1 MRSRAAAGRADLL
14 RALITVCGRQPPA
27 LESAEDQRCNAIAGL
42 LCFDRLKTVSTV
54 EGSVRSHAAS
64 SAAKIE
70 SPRAQELPPARA
82 PLSADLFVLSE
93 YHVHADANAAP
104 AAGPT
109 LQPLTAADCA
119 PRAGGVPHA
128 PLVPTRRLW
137 PALQRALAL
146 PRPGPLDL
154 AALVGTLAR
163 ARLPRRLPRRQLHPW
178 GGELLVVLDVA
189 HHLVPY
195 AHDYRLLFDEVQRRH
210 GRGSLRICLVEGSP
224 AAPLALLSG
233 KAPARPARQ
242 VPAPPAGTPVLI
254 LGDLGLLAPG
264 DAASQ
269 IGHAWHAWHAYLVRL
284 AAAGARPLA
293 WLPAS
298 RRLVPAR
305 LRRAAQVHCLDERQQ
320 SHPLAAQGAPAAVD
334 RSALGDALAALLT
347 RLACCVRVEPGL
359 LRALRRLEAGAAA
372 EPGLEALVWGNRQHV
387 AAGERFCEI
396 APARVADW
404 RERFREKLQ
413 AAEQSAVLR
422 EMLRFHAFRGRSTEA
437 AELLIWHAHADA
449 EARQAFAARVAQA
462 RDWFARFALRADAAD
477 GEASA
482 YAADLLA
489 RNRGD
494 RAWLEQHSPVLAP
507 LWVLS
512 GEDEVPA
519 GLDARQVAL
528 ALQAAAAQPPSPREF
543 VLVQRDDTLALALA
557 RAAPGGSRWPLL
569 RLAGEVVPVRVG
581 RQTRRLRLPAD
592 DAVLP
597 LAESSAE
604 RVEVFAGTHA
614 YACQR
619 VQRPA
624 WASEIGRDRYGVYL
638 DATIAGVVQRL
649 RWIEP
654 GEFRMGS
661 PPDEPERFNDEGPQH
676 RVRLTRGF
684 WLADTACTQALW
696 QAVMGDNPSHFRD
709 DAHQPVERVSWDDV
723 QRFLAKLRVLLPGAE
738 ADLPSEAEWEYACR
752 AGTTTPFSFGE
763 TIDTQQA
770 NYHGNYPYAGGA
782 QGEYRQ
788 TTVPVKTFPANA
800 WGLYEMHGNVWE
812 WCADGLRRYDG
823 AECEDP
829 RGPEGERDSRV
840 VRGGSWDDGGWY
852 VRSAYRSW
860 SGPGDRNHRVG
871 FRLALRSMR
880 GRGAPAP
887 EGQEA
892 TAAFAGREGAGAAAD
907 AAAPASRRA
916 AGEKKGKSKR

>member
-14 RALITVCGRQPPA
+14 RALITVCGRQPPVYD
-27 LESAEDQRCNAIAGL
+27 STDDRRGNAIASL
-42 LCFDRLKTVSTV
+42 LGFARLQAVATGYAVISPIA
-54 EGSVRSHAAS
+54 EGFAYQLPPAAN
-64 SAAKIE
+64 
-70 SPRAQELPPARA
+70 QPPARA

-93 YHVHADANAAP
+93 YHVHADADAAP

-119 PRAGGVPHA
+119 PRPGGVPHA

-146 PRPGPLDL
+146 PRPGALDL
-154 AALVGTLAR
+154 AALVGALAR

-242 VPAPPAGTPVLI
+242 VPVPPAGAPVLI

-264 DAASQ
+264 DAASE

-320 SHPLAAQGAPAAVD
+320 RHPLSAQGAPAVVD
-334 RSALGDALAALLT
+334 RSALGEALAALLT

-437 AELLIWHAHADA
+437 AELLIWHAHADE

-494 RAWLEQHSPVLAP
+494 RAWLTQHSPVLAP

-557 RAAPGGSRWPLL
+557 RAAPGDSRWPLL
-569 RLAGEVVPVRVG
+569 RLAGEVIPVRVG
-581 RQTRRLRLPAD
+581 RHTRRLRLPAD

-604 RVEVFAGTHA
+604 RVDVFAGTHA

-661 PPDEPERFNDEGPQH
+661 PPDEPGRYDAEGPQH

-696 QAVMGDNPSHFRD
+696 QAVMGGNPSKFRA
-709 DAHQPVERVSWDDV
+709 DAHQPVEQVSWNDV
-723 QRFLAKLRVLLPGAE
+723 QRFLETLCVLLPGAE

-752 AGTTTPFSFGE
+752 AGTTTPYSFGE

-770 NYHGNYPYAGGA
+770 NYDGERPYAGGA
-782 QGEYRQ
+782 QGEYRG

-812 WCADGLRRYDG
+812 WCADRLRLYRR

-840 VRGGSWDDGGWY
+840 VRGGSWTDSGRF
-852 VRSAYRSW
+852 VRSAVRFW
-860 SGPGDRNHRVG
+860 RVPGARHWHFG

-916 AGEKKGKSKR
+916 AGEKKGKIKR

>member
-1 MRSRAAAGRADLL
+1 MRSRAAAGHADLL

-27 LESAEDQRCNAIAGL
+27 VESAEDQRCDAIAGL
-42 LCFDRLKTVSTV
+42 LGFARLPGVASFYGIMSTV
-54 EGSVRSHAAS
+54 GRIVADA
-64 SAAKIE
+64 IE
-70 SPRAQELPPARA
+70 SPHARA
-82 PLSADLFVLSE
+82 PLSADLIVLSE

-119 PRAGGVPHA
+119 PRPGGVPHA

-146 PRPGPLDL
+146 PRPGALDL
-154 AALVGTLAR
+154 AALVGALAR
-163 ARLPRRLPRRQLHPW
+163 ARLPRHLPRRQLHPW

-264 DAASQ
+264 DAASE
-269 IGHAWHAWHAYLVRL
+269 IGHAWHAYLVRL

-320 SHPLAAQGAPAAVD
+320 RHPLSAQGAPAVVD
-334 RSALGDALAALLT
+334 RSELGEALAALLT

-404 RERFREKLQ
+404 RERFHKKLQ

-437 AELLIWHAHADA
+437 AELLIWHAHAGA

-494 RAWLEQHSPVLAP
+494 RAWLTQHSPVLAP

-543 VLVQRDDTLALALA
+543 ALVQRDDTLALALA

-569 RLAGEVVPVRVG
+569 RLAGEVIPVRVG

-592 DAVLP
+592 GAVLP

-614 YACQR
+614 YACRR

-661 PPDEPERFNDEGPQH
+661 PPDEPGRYDDEGPQH

-709 DAHQPVERVSWDDV
+709 DVRQPVELVSWDDV

-770 NYHGNYPYAGGA
+770 NYDGRYPYAGGA
-782 QGEYRQ
+782 QGEYRG

-800 WGLYEMHGNVWE
+800 WGLYEMHGNVRE

-829 RGPEGERDSRV
+829 RGPEGEGDSRV
-840 VRGGSWDDGGWY
+840 VRGGSWFNDGGY
-852 VRSAYRSW
+852 VRSAYRDRDE
-860 SGPGDRNHRVG
+860 PGGRGRNVG

-892 TAAFAGREGAGAAAD
+892 TVAFAGREGAGAAAD

-916 AGEKKGKSKR
+916 AGKKKGKSKR

>member
-1 MRSRAAAGRADLL
+1 
-14 RALITVCGRQPPA
+14 
-27 LESAEDQRCNAIAGL
+27 
-42 LCFDRLKTVSTV
+42 
-54 EGSVRSHAAS
+54 
-64 SAAKIE
+64 
-70 SPRAQELPPARA
+70 
-82 PLSADLFVLSE
+82 
-93 YHVHADANAAP
+93 
-104 AAGPT
+104 
-109 LQPLTAADCA
+109 
-119 PRAGGVPHA
+119 
-128 PLVPTRRLW
+128 
-137 PALQRALAL
+137 
-146 PRPGPLDL
+146 
-154 AALVGTLAR
+154 
-163 ARLPRRLPRRQLHPW
+163 
-178 GGELLVVLDVA
+178 
-189 HHLVPY
+189 
-195 AHDYRLLFDEVQRRH
+195 
-210 GRGSLRICLVEGSP
+210 
-224 AAPLALLSG
+224 
-233 KAPARPARQ
+233 
-242 VPAPPAGTPVLI
+242 
-254 LGDLGLLAPG
+254 
-264 DAASQ
+264 
-269 IGHAWHAWHAYLVRL
+269 
-284 AAAGARPLA
+284 ARPLA

-437 AELLIWHAHADA
+437 AELLIWHAHAGE

-528 ALQAAAAQPPSPREF
+528 ALQAVAAQPPSQREF

-569 RLAGEVVPVRVG
+569 RLAGEVIPVRVG

-638 DATIAGVVQRL
+638 EATIAGVVQRL

-661 PPDEPERFNDEGPQH
+661 PPDERGRFDDEGPQH

-696 QAVMGDNPSHFRD
+696 QAVMGDNPSRFQRD
-709 DAHQPVERVSWDDV
+709 VRQPVEQVLWDDV
-723 QRFLAKLRVLLPGAE
+723 QRFLETLRVLLPGAE

-770 NYHGNYPYAGGA
+770 NYHGNRPYADGA

-829 RGPEGERDSRV
+829 RGPEGEGDSRV
-840 VRGGSWDDGGWY
+840 VRGGSWNYDGRL
-852 VRSAYRSW
+852 VRSAVRDWDVPGYRYRS
-860 SGPGDRNHRVG
+860 VG

-892 TAAFAGREGAGAAAD
+892 TAAFAGREGAG
-907 AAAPASRRA
+907 
-916 AGEKKGKSKR
+916 